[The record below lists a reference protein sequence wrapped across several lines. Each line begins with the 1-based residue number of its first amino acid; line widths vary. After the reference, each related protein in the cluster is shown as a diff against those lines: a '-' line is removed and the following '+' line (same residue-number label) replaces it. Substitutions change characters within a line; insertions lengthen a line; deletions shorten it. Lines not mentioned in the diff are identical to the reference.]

1 MDRDVNPND
10 VNRIVSDTVFKG
22 VFTSD
27 NDIRID
33 GNLEGEVE
41 SKGKLVVGQTGVID
55 GKIVADNVDFG
66 GTMTKGSFQVLDTL
80 SLKSGCSVN
89 GDLCFKRIQIE
100 LDAKVNGKCR
110 VIEEKKPAFS
120 PAPQTEAPAQEA
132 QKKA

>member
-1 MDRDVNPND
+1 MDKEVNPND

-22 VFTSD
+22 VFTSE

-55 GKIVADNVDFG
+55 GKITANNADFS
-66 GTMTKGSFQVLDTL
+66 GTMTKGSFRIFDTL
-80 SLKSGCSVN
+80 SLKAGCTVN
-89 GDLCFKRIQIE
+89 GDLNFKRIQIE

-120 PAPQTEAPAQEA
+120 PAIQTEVKDENA
-132 QKKA
+132 QKTA

>member
-1 MDRDVNPND
+1 MDREVNPND

-22 VFTSD
+22 VFTSE

-55 GKIVADNVDFG
+55 GKITANNADFS
-66 GTMTKGSFQVLDTL
+66 GTMTKGSFRIFDTL
-80 SLKSGCSVN
+80 SLKAGCTVN
-89 GDLCFKRIQIE
+89 GDLNFKRIQIE

-132 QKKA
+132 QK